1 MEAATEAILQFLVN
15 KRYIGRRHFPEKKLI
30 SSRTKWL
37 SKEERRAFE
46 KEYKTLLSENYLTRT
61 KKRTGKGTEWHI
73 ALNPRKIRE
82 IYEVL

>member
-46 KEYKTLLSENYLTRT
+46 KEYKKLL
-61 KKRTGKGTEWHI
+61 TGKGTEWHI